1 MNFSLVFLFQILITV
16 LFCIISVIFDVRE
29 GIVPNW
35 LTLCLLIFGVIS
47 NLILSIFSS
56 NIKYILASIISAVIT
71 YAITYMIWQLNIWG
85 GGDVKLFTGIASVI
99 PFGLNVDFLHI
110 FPKLSVY
117 PFSFSVVLNS
127 ILVSFPFLM
136 IFLIYLIVKNNVF
149 KDNKDFLFN
158 MFNFSSINYIV
169 ESTFNKMVPVSDIK
183 EGAIVNEYYF
193 NNEYVCDLINE
204 DEGNLKIYKNDGKDS
219 YFHYYFKSQSAG
231 GITERE
237 MYLLKIMSAQGFI
250 SDVISVKISF
260 PFTPSILLGLL
271 IAVVYGDI
279 IMLVTKNIFLVV

>member
-1 MNFSLVFLFQILITV
+1 M
-16 LFCIISVIFDVRE
+16 
-29 GIVPNW
+29 
-35 LTLCLLIFGVIS
+35 
-47 NLILSIFSS
+47 
-56 NIKYILASIISAVIT
+56 
-71 YAITYMIWQLNIWG
+71 WQLNIWG

-250 SDVISVKISF
+250 SDEISVKISF